1 MSLYSN
7 IEATRRIDTLLKT
20 IEPKI
25 TTIQNEC
32 GFSCPNVDKIQIE
45 ARTICVLM
53 NEIMDIANSSD
64 ESVRSATYLFL
75 NENVSLVEVSMALKN
90 FISICDNLYISSLKS
105 D

>member
-1 MSLYSN
+1 MGLYSN
-7 IEATRRIDTLLKT
+7 IEATRRINTLLKT

-25 TTIQNEC
+25 TAIQNEC

-53 NEIMDIANSSD
+53 NEIMEIASSSD
-64 ESVRSATYLFL
+64 ESVRSATYLFF

>member
-20 IEPKI
+20 IEQKI

-64 ESVRSATYLFL
+64 KSVRSATYLFL

>member
-1 MSLYSN
+1 MGLYSN
-7 IEATRRIDTLLKT
+7 IEATRRINTLLKT

-25 TTIQNEC
+25 TEIQNEC

-45 ARTICVLM
+45 ARTISVLM
-53 NEIMDIANSSD
+53 NEIMEIAGSSD

-75 NENVSLVEVSMALKN
+75 NEKVSLLEVSMALKN

-105 D
+105 E

>member
-64 ESVRSATYLFL
+64 ESVRSATYLFF

-90 FISICDNLYISSLKS
+90 FISICDNLYIRSLKS